1 MLVDLLAAIFLTL
14 GGVFCFIAGLG
25 IVRLGDIYIRM
36 HASTKA
42 GTLGIALI
50 AVAMML
56 HARSV
61 LEVLEPLFVFLFMIL
76 TIPIGSHLIGRAA
89 FRTRIGMQEGT
100 RFDAGCEVFRRVH
113 PGARPAAGAKAGAR
127 EAAGDRPTATPMAG
141 EPGV

>member
-1 MLVDLLAAIFLTL
+1 MLLDVLSALFLVA
-14 GGVFCFIAGLG
+14 GGFFCFVAGIG

-50 AVAMML
+50 ALAMML

-61 LEVLEPLFVFLFMIL
+61 LEILEPLFVFLFMIL

-89 FRTRIGMQEGT
+89 FRTRIPMQPDT
-100 RFDAGCEVFRRVH
+100 RFDAGCEAFRSR
-113 PGARPAAGAKAGAR
+113 PGGLPPGGSAASRPQ
-127 EAAGDRPTATPMAG
+127 RPSR
-141 EPGV
+141 